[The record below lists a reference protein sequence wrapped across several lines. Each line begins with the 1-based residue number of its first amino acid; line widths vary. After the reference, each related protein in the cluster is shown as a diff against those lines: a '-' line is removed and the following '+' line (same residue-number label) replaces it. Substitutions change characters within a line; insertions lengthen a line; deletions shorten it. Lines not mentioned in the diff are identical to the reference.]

1 MKFSIDSIKI
11 IDLTKADESSF
22 HKRFVGCLILTNNNK
37 ILLQQRGHD
46 WDRFPNCLTTF
57 GGRIELGETPSQAL
71 VRELNEELGANV
83 ILSDAISLGAITESY
98 TNYSELIYTYFW
110 HDQHNTITGCYE
122 GEPKYYDN
130 YTDAL
135 THPKI
140 MDDVRWIIN
149 ESLTRSLIQPYTT

>member
-22 HKRFVGCLILTNNNK
+22 HKRFVGCLVLTNNNK
-37 ILLQQRGHD
+37 ILLQQRGND
-46 WDRFPNCLTTF
+46 WDRFPGYLATF
-57 GGRIELGETPSQAL
+57 GGRIELEETAPQAL
-71 VRELNEELGANV
+71 VRELKEELGANV
-83 ILSDAISLGAITESY
+83 ILSDVISLGAIAESY
-98 TNYSELIYTYFW
+98 ANHSELVHTYFW
-110 HDQHNTITGCYE
+110 HDKYNTITGCYE
-122 GEPKYYDN
+122 GKPKYYDS

-149 ESLTRSLIQPYTT
+149 ESLTRGLIQAYKN

>member
-11 IDLTKADESSF
+11 IDLTKIDGSSF
-22 HKRFVGCLILTNNNK
+22 PKSFVGCLVLTNNNK
-37 ILLQQRGHD
+37 ILLQQRGID
-46 WDRFPNCLTTF
+46 WDRYPGYLATF
-57 GGRIELGETPSQAL
+57 GGRIELEEAAPQAL
-71 VRELNEELGANV
+71 VRELKEELGANV
-83 ILSDAISLGAITESY
+83 ILSDVISLGAITESY
-98 TNYSELIYTYFW
+98 TNHSELIYTYFW
-110 HDQHNTITGCYE
+110 HDKHNTITGCYE

-149 ESLTRSLIQPYTT
+149 ESLTRGLIQPYTT